1 MVPLKP
7 LFVSRRS
14 AFTFVEL
21 LIAST
26 MIAVLFVGLGAHL
39 RGGLTVWQRTTAMG
53 EALQRQRVASDRLE
67 RDLANALVF
76 DARKDAYGG
85 TTGQLPLPVF
95 GDTTLSFFTVSPMGA
110 SGSPA
115 IRFVTYACGE
125 HGGTTGLW
133 RTSQSVG
140 AARARSPEPMPELL
154 LPDCD
159 ALAFQYAYL
168 PAPEAGQPGRQPLR
182 ELEWKSAWPDDAD
195 EPLRLPRLVEVSIE
209 VAGRQARR
217 VCALP
222 SGAFGQSEPPPPL

>member
-1 MVPLKP
+1 
-7 LFVSRRS
+7 
-14 AFTFVEL
+14 
-21 LIAST
+21 

-53 EALQRQRVASDRLE
+53 EALQRQRVALDRLE

-85 TTGQLPLPVF
+85 TTGQLPLPAF
-95 GDTTLSFFTVSPMGA
+95 GNTTLSFFTVSPMGA
-110 SGSPA
+110 SGPPA

-140 AARARSPEPMPELL
+140 AARARSPEPAPERL

-168 PAPEAGQPGRQPLR
+168 PAPETEPG
-182 ELEWKSAWPDDAD
+182 ELEWKPAWPDDAD

-217 VCALP
+217 VCAIP
-222 SGAFGQSEPPPPL
+222 TGAFGQPPEPPPS